1 MIMAFGVRTQ
11 DFLACF
17 HSKMYL
23 EGAEPLSSGQKKKKS
38 YYLFILK
45 PEL

>member
-1 MIMAFGVRTQ
+1 MIMAFGVSTQ

-23 EGAEPLSSGQKKKKS
+23 EGAESLSSGQKKKP

>member
-17 HSKMYL
+17 HSKMYM
-23 EGAEPLSSGQKKKKS
+23 EGAESLSSGQKKKS

>member
-1 MIMAFGVRTQ
+1 MIMAFGVSTQ

-23 EGAEPLSSGQKKKKS
+23 EGAESLSSGQKKKI
-38 YYLFILK
+38 IL
-45 PEL
+45 PFHTET